1 MDKQYFKL
9 SNSIAFYVPSTE
21 LGSKKISKANFTKR
35 TNDIAKILSQWFGGC
50 NASLI
55 NGFYT
60 MESTGELVN
69 EANNKILAFCDSESL
84 ESHRVDLINLAHEK
98 CKEWTQETIGLEIN
112 GTFYLID

>member
-9 SNSIAFYVPSTE
+9 SNSIAFYVPSTAQ
-21 LGSKKISKANFTKR
+21 GSKKISKAQFTKR
-35 TNDIAKILSQWFGGC
+35 TNDIARLLSQWFGGC
-50 NASLI
+50 NAQEI

-60 MESTGELVN
+60 MDNGELVN

-84 ESHRVDLINLAHEK
+84 TSHRVDLINLAHEK
-98 CKEWTQETIGLEIN
+98 CKEWSQETIGLEID